1 MIDLKLNSSA
11 DLRKEGKSFYWASF
25 FLPKKNRIAAS
36 RLYSICRYLD
46 DVADNSKLDTSSQIK
61 NIFNQIKENESSEI
75 NIFFKKNNINLGIL
89 KDLIDGL
96 ISDQQNVRVT
106 DEKELIDYSYKVAGT
121 VGLMML
127 PIINTKDAEARK
139 HAIDLGIAMQLTNIA
154 RDVYEDAKMNRL
166 YLPKEWLGQVS
177 ISDLIDNKLDDQKKK
192 LIELSIKNLIE
203 LSDKFYAN
211 GFSGMK
217 FIPLRTRL
225 AIFFAAKIYKGI
237 GEKIKSGGYVYKL
250 ERVYLNKLEKLW
262 ITIISIPEFLFLKN
276 IFKSYKPI
284 RGSFKNENI

>member
-1 MIDLKLNSSA
+1 VTSFKTNTYSIKS
-11 DLRKEGKSFYWASF
+11 EGKSFYWASF

-46 DVADNSKLDTSSQIK
+46 DLADNSKLDTSSQIK

-75 NIFFKKNNINLGIL
+75 NIFFKKNNINIGIL

-177 ISDLIDNKLDDQKKK
+177 ISDLTDNKLDDQKKK

-250 ERVYLNKLEKLW
+250 ERIYLNKLEKLW

>member
-1 MIDLKLNSSA
+1 MTSFKTNTYSIKS
-11 DLRKEGKSFYWASF
+11 EGKSFYWASF

-46 DVADNSKLDTSSQIK
+46 DVADNSKLDTSSEIK

-177 ISDLIDNKLDDQKKK
+177 TSDLIDNKLDDQKKK

>member
-1 MIDLKLNSSA
+1 MTSFKTNTSSI
-11 DLRKEGKSFYWASF
+11 KSEGKSFYWASF

>member
-1 MIDLKLNSSA
+1 MTSFKTNTYSIKS
-11 DLRKEGKSFYWASF
+11 EGKSFYWASF

-61 NIFNQIKENESSEI
+61 NIFNQIKENKSSEI
-75 NIFFKKNNINLGIL
+75 NIFFKKNNINFSIL

-177 ISDLIDNKLDDQKKK
+177 TSDLIDNKLDDQKKK

-250 ERVYLNKLEKLW
+250 ERIYLNKLEKLW

>member
-1 MIDLKLNSSA
+1 MTSFKTNTYSIKS
-11 DLRKEGKSFYWASF
+11 EGKSFYWASF

-61 NIFNQIKENESSEI
+61 NIFNQIKENENSEI

-177 ISDLIDNKLDDQKKK
+177 TSDLIDNKLDDQKKK

-250 ERVYLNKLEKLW
+250 ERIYLNKLEKLW

>member
-1 MIDLKLNSSA
+1 MTSFKTNTYSIKS
-11 DLRKEGKSFYWASF
+11 EGKSFYWASF

-96 ISDQQNVRVT
+96 ISDQQNVRVA

-177 ISDLIDNKLDDQKKK
+177 TSDLIDNKLDDQKKK

-250 ERVYLNKLEKLW
+250 ERIYLIKLEKLW

>member
-1 MIDLKLNSSA
+1 MTSFKTNTYSIKS
-11 DLRKEGKSFYWASF
+11 EGKSFYWASF

-46 DVADNSKLDTSSQIK
+46 DVADNSKLDTTSQIK

-106 DEKELIDYSYKVAGT
+106 DESELIDYSYKVAGT

-154 RDVYEDAKMNRL
+154 RDIYEDAKMNRL

-177 ISDLIDNKLDDQKKK
+177 VSDLIDNKLDDQKKR

-250 ERVYLNKLEKLW
+250 ERIYLNKLEKLW

>member
-1 MIDLKLNSSA
+1 MTSFKTNTYSIKS
-11 DLRKEGKSFYWASF
+11 EGKSFYWASF

-75 NIFFKKNNINLGIL
+75 NIFFKQNNINLGIL

-177 ISDLIDNKLDDQKKK
+177 ISDLIDNKLDDQKKR

-250 ERVYLNKLEKLW
+250 ERIYLNKLEKLW

>member
-1 MIDLKLNSSA
+1 MTSFKTNTYSIKS
-11 DLRKEGKSFYWASF
+11 EGKSFYWASF

-75 NIFFKKNNINLGIL
+75 NTFFKKNNINLGIL

-250 ERVYLNKLEKLW
+250 ERIYLNKLEKLW

>member
-1 MIDLKLNSSA
+1 MTSFKTNTYSIKS
-11 DLRKEGKSFYWASF
+11 EGKSFYWASF

-217 FIPLRTRL
+217 YIPLRTRL

-250 ERVYLNKLEKLW
+250 ERIYLNKLEKLW

>member
-1 MIDLKLNSSA
+1 MTSFKTNTYSIKS
-11 DLRKEGKSFYWASF
+11 EGKSFYWASF

-89 KDLIDGL
+89 KDLMDGL

>member
-1 MIDLKLNSSA
+1 MTSFKTNTYSIKS
-11 DLRKEGKSFYWASF
+11 EGKSFYWASF

-46 DVADNSKLDTSSQIK
+46 DVADNSKLDTSSEIK

-75 NIFFKKNNINLGIL
+75 YIFFKKNHINLGIL

-250 ERVYLNKLEKLW
+250 ERIYLNKLEKLW

>member
-1 MIDLKLNSSA
+1 MTSFKTNTYSIKS
-11 DLRKEGKSFYWASF
+11 EGKSFYWASF

-75 NIFFKKNNINLGIL
+75 NIFFKKNNINLSIL

-177 ISDLIDNKLDDQKKK
+177 VSDLIDNKLNDQKKR
-192 LIELSIKNLIE
+192 LIELSIKNLVE

-237 GEKIKSGGYVYKL
+237 GDKIKSGGYVYKL
-250 ERVYLNKLEKLW
+250 ERIYLNKLEKLW

>member
-1 MIDLKLNSSA
+1 MTSFKTNTYSIKS
-11 DLRKEGKSFYWASF
+11 EGKSFYWASF

-192 LIELSIKNLIE
+192 LIKLSIKNLIE

-250 ERVYLNKLEKLW
+250 ERIYLNKLEKLW
-262 ITIISIPEFLFLKN
+262 ITIISVPEFLFLKN
-276 IFKSYKPI
+276 LFKSYKPI

>member
-1 MIDLKLNSSA
+1 MTSFKTNTYSIKS
-11 DLRKEGKSFYWASF
+11 EGKSFYWASF

-46 DVADNSKLDTSSQIK
+46 DVADNSKLDTSSEIK

-250 ERVYLNKLEKLW
+250 ERIYLNKLEKLW

>member
-1 MIDLKLNSSA
+1 MTSFKTNTYSIKS
-11 DLRKEGKSFYWASF
+11 EGKSFYWASF

-177 ISDLIDNKLDDQKKK
+177 TSDLIDNKLDDQKKK

-237 GEKIKSGGYVYKL
+237 GEKIKNGGYVYKL
-250 ERVYLNKLEKLW
+250 ERIYLNKLEKLW

>member
-1 MIDLKLNSSA
+1 MTSFKTNTYSIKS
-11 DLRKEGKSFYWASF
+11 EGKSFYWASF

-127 PIINTKDAEARK
+127 PIINTKEADARK

-177 ISDLIDNKLDDQKKK
+177 VSDLIDNKLDDQKKR

-250 ERVYLNKLEKLW
+250 ERIYLNKLEKLW

>member
-1 MIDLKLNSSA
+1 MTSFKTNTYSIKS
-11 DLRKEGKSFYWASF
+11 EGKSFYWASF

-46 DVADNSKLDTSSQIK
+46 DVADNTKLDTSSQIK

-250 ERVYLNKLEKLW
+250 ERIYLNKLEKLW

>member
-1 MIDLKLNSSA
+1 MTSFKTNTYSIKS
-11 DLRKEGKSFYWASF
+11 EGKSFYWASI
-25 FLPKKNRIAAS
+25 FLPKKSRIAAS
-36 RLYSICRYLD
+36 KLYSICRYLD

-61 NIFNQIKENESSEI
+61 DLFKQVKDNEASEI
-75 NIFFKKNNINLGIL
+75 NTFFKQNHINLDIL

-96 ISDQQNVRVT
+96 ISDQQKVRINN
-106 DEKELIDYSYKVAGT
+106 EKDLIDYSYKVAGT

-127 PIINTKDAEARK
+127 PIINTKDTEARK

-166 YLPKEWLGQVS
+166 YLPKEWLGQ
-177 ISDLIDNKLDDQKKK
+177 ISVNDLMDNDLDDQKKR
-192 LIELSIKNLIE
+192 LIELTIKNLIE

-237 GEKIKSGGYVYKL
+237 GEKIKNDGYTYKFD
-250 ERVYLNKLEKLW
+250 RVYLNKLEKLW
-262 ITIISIPEFLFLKN
+262 VTITSIPEFLFLKN
-276 IFKSYKPI
+276 IYKSYIPI
-284 RGSFKNENI
+284 RNSFKNENI

>member
-1 MIDLKLNSSA
+1 MTSFKTNTYSIKS
-11 DLRKEGKSFYWASF
+11 EGKSFYWASF

-177 ISDLIDNKLDDQKKK
+177 TSDLIDNKLDDQKKK

-237 GEKIKSGGYVYKL
+237 GDKIKSGGYVYKL
-250 ERVYLNKLEKLW
+250 ERIYLNKLEKLW

>member
-1 MIDLKLNSSA
+1 MTSFKTNTYSIKS
-11 DLRKEGKSFYWASF
+11 EGKSFYWASF

-177 ISDLIDNKLDDQKKK
+177 ISDLIDNNLDDQKKK
-192 LIELSIKNLIE
+192 LIEYSIKNLIE
-203 LSDKFYAN
+203 RSDKFYSN

-250 ERVYLNKLEKLW
+250 ERIYLNKFEKIW
-262 ITIISIPEFLFLKN
+262 ITMISIPEFLFLKN

-284 RGSFKNENI
+284 RGSYKNENI

>member
-1 MIDLKLNSSA
+1 MTSFKTNTYSIKS
-11 DLRKEGKSFYWASF
+11 EGKSFYWASF

-75 NIFFKKNNINLGIL
+75 
-89 KDLIDGL
+89 IDGL

-177 ISDLIDNKLDDQKKK
+177 ISDLIDNKLDDQKKR

-250 ERVYLNKLEKLW
+250 ERIYLNKLEKLW
-262 ITIISIPEFLFLKN
+262 ITIISIPEFLFLNN

>member
-1 MIDLKLNSSA
+1 MTSFKTNTYSIKS
-11 DLRKEGKSFYWASF
+11 EGKSFYWASF

-166 YLPKEWLGQVS
+166 YLPKEWLGKVS

-250 ERVYLNKLEKLW
+250 ERIYLNKLEKLW

>member
-1 MIDLKLNSSA
+1 MTSFKTNTYSIKS
-11 DLRKEGKSFYWASF
+11 EGKSFYWASF

-177 ISDLIDNKLDDQKKK
+177 ISDLIDIKLDDQKKK

-284 RGSFKNENI
+284 RSSFKNENI

>member
-1 MIDLKLNSSA
+1 MTSFKTNTYSIKS
-11 DLRKEGKSFYWASF
+11 EGKSFYWASF

-177 ISDLIDNKLDDQKKK
+177 VSDLIDNKLDDQKKR

-250 ERVYLNKLEKLW
+250 ERIYLNKLEKLW

-284 RGSFKNENI
+284 RGFFKNENI

>member
-1 MIDLKLNSSA
+1 MTSFKTNTYSIKS
-11 DLRKEGKSFYWASF
+11 EGKSFYWASF

-177 ISDLIDNKLDDQKKK
+177 ISDLIDIKLDDQKKK

-237 GEKIKSGGYVYKL
+237 GEKIKNGGYVYKL
-250 ERVYLNKLEKLW
+250 ERIYLNKLEKLW

>member
-1 MIDLKLNSSA
+1 MTSFKTNTYSIKS
-11 DLRKEGKSFYWASF
+11 EGKSFYWASF

-46 DVADNSKLDTSSQIK
+46 DVADSSKLDTSSQIK

-177 ISDLIDNKLDDQKKK
+177 VSDLIDNKLNDQKKR

-250 ERVYLNKLEKLW
+250 ERIYLNKLEKLW

>member
-1 MIDLKLNSSA
+1 MTSFKTNTYSIKS
-11 DLRKEGKSFYWASF
+11 EGKSFYWASF

-46 DVADNSKLDTSSQIK
+46 DVADNSKFDTSSQIK

-177 ISDLIDNKLDDQKKK
+177 TSDLIDNKLDDQKKK

-250 ERVYLNKLEKLW
+250 ERIYLNKLEKLW

>member
-1 MIDLKLNSSA
+1 VTSFKTNTYSIKS
-11 DLRKEGKSFYWASF
+11 EGKSFYWASF

-250 ERVYLNKLEKLW
+250 ERIYLNKLEKLW

>member
-1 MIDLKLNSSA
+1 MTSFKTNTYSIKS
-11 DLRKEGKSFYWASF
+11 EGKSFYWASF

-177 ISDLIDNKLDDQKKK
+177 VSDLIDNKLDDQKKR

-250 ERVYLNKLEKLW
+250 ERIYLNKLEKLW
-262 ITIISIPEFLFLKN
+262 ITIMSIPEFLFLKN

>member
-1 MIDLKLNSSA
+1 MTSFNTNTYSIKS
-11 DLRKEGKSFYWASF
+11 EGKSFYWASF

-36 RLYSICRYLD
+36 RLYRICRYLD
-46 DVADNSKLDTSSQIK
+46 DVAHNSKLDTSSQIK
-61 NIFNQIKENESSEI
+61 NIFNQIKENETSEI

-96 ISDQQNVRVT
+96 ISDQQNVRVA

-166 YLPKEWLGQVS
+166 YPPKEWLGQVS

-237 GEKIKSGGYVYKL
+237 GEKIKSGGYVYKI
-250 ERVYLNKLEKLW
+250 ERIYLNKLEKLW

>member
-1 MIDLKLNSSA
+1 MTSFKTNTYSIKS
-11 DLRKEGKSFYWASF
+11 EGKSFYWASF

-166 YLPKEWLGQVS
+166 YLPKEWLRQVS
-177 ISDLIDNKLDDQKKK
+177 ISDLVDNKLDDQKKK

-250 ERVYLNKLEKLW
+250 ERIYLNKLEKLW

-276 IFKSYKPI
+276 IFKSYKSI

>member
-1 MIDLKLNSSA
+1 MTSFKTNTYSIKS
-11 DLRKEGKSFYWASF
+11 EGKSFYWASF

-61 NIFNQIKENESSEI
+61 DLFKQVKENEASEI
-75 NIFFKKNNINLGIL
+75 NTFFKQNHINFDIL

-96 ISDQQNVRVT
+96 ISDQQKVRINN
-106 DEKELIDYSYKVAGT
+106 EKDLIDYSYKVAGT

-127 PIINTKDAEARK
+127 PIISTKDTEARK

-166 YLPKEWLGQVS
+166 YLPKEWLGQIS
-177 ISDLIDNKLDDQKKK
+177 INDLIDNDLDDQKRR
-192 LIELSIKNLIE
+192 LIELTIKKLIE

-237 GEKIKSGGYVYKL
+237 GEKIKNDGYAYKF

-262 ITIISIPEFLFLKN
+262 VTITSIPEFLFLKS
-276 IFKSYKPI
+276 IYKSYITI
-284 RGSFKNENI
+284 RISFKNENI

>member
-1 MIDLKLNSSA
+1 MTSFKTNTYSIKS
-11 DLRKEGKSFYWASF
+11 EGKSFYWASF

-46 DVADNSKLDTSSQIK
+46 DVADNTKLDTSSQIK

-96 ISDQQNVRVT
+96 ISDQQNVRVA

-127 PIINTKDAEARK
+127 PIINTKDTEARK

-177 ISDLIDNKLDDQKKK
+177 ISDLIDNKLDDQKKR

-250 ERVYLNKLEKLW
+250 ERIYLNKLEKLW

-284 RGSFKNENI
+284 RDSFINENI

>member
-1 MIDLKLNSSA
+1 MTSFKTNTYSIKS
-11 DLRKEGKSFYWASF
+11 EGKSFYWASF

-166 YLPKEWLGQVS
+166 YLPKEWLGKVS

-203 LSDKFYAN
+203 LSEKFYAN

-237 GEKIKSGGYVYKL
+237 GEKIKSGGYVYNL
-250 ERVYLNKLEKLW
+250 ERIYLNKLEKIW
-262 ITIISIPEFLFLKN
+262 ITMISIPEFLFLKN

>member
-1 MIDLKLNSSA
+1 MTSFKTNTYSIKS
-11 DLRKEGKSFYWASF
+11 EGKSFYWASF

-61 NIFNQIKENESSEI
+61 NIFNQIKENKSSEI

-250 ERVYLNKLEKLW
+250 ERIYLNKLEKLW

>member
-1 MIDLKLNSSA
+1 MTSFKTNTYSIKS
-11 DLRKEGKSFYWASF
+11 EGKSFYWASF

-75 NIFFKKNNINLGIL
+75 NIFFKQNNINLGIL

-177 ISDLIDNKLDDQKKK
+177 VSDLIDNKLDDQKKR

-237 GEKIKSGGYVYKL
+237 GEKIKNGGYVYKL
-250 ERVYLNKLEKLW
+250 ERIYLNKLEKLW

-284 RGSFKNENI
+284 RGFFKNENI

>member
-1 MIDLKLNSSA
+1 MTSFKTNTYSIKS
-11 DLRKEGKSFYWASF
+11 EGKSFYWASF

-46 DVADNSKLDTSSQIK
+46 DVADNSKLDTSSEIK

-139 HAIDLGIAMQLTNIA
+139 HAIDLGNAMQLTNIA

-177 ISDLIDNKLDDQKKK
+177 ISDLVDNKLDDQKKK

-250 ERVYLNKLEKLW
+250 ERIYLNKLEKLW
-262 ITIISIPEFLFLKN
+262 ITLISIPEFLFLKN

>member
-1 MIDLKLNSSA
+1 MTSFKTNTYSIKS
-11 DLRKEGKSFYWASF
+11 EGKSFYWASF

-46 DVADNSKLDTSSQIK
+46 DVADNSKLDTSYQIK

-177 ISDLIDNKLDDQKKK
+177 TSDLTDNKLDDQKKK

-250 ERVYLNKLEKLW
+250 ERIYLNKLEKLW